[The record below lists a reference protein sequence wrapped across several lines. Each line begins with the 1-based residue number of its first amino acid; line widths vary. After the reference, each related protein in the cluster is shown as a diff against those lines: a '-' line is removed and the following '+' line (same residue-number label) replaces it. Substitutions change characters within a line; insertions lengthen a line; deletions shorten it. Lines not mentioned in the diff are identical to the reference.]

1 MGETMTDRSVRVAIS
16 IKNPVAQQ
24 LACEMFGT
32 TGVKIDV
39 FDDAA
44 AIIDVAD
51 TIQAIVLGLDAFPE
65 DTLEALVLL
74 RKRLATTPI
83 FVIAAAAGQR
93 HTERAALSGATQV
106 IPYSELKLRVGPL
119 VQEIA
124 RSSGIQDWGIRSPG
138 WSPPNSDQGYDI
150 ESMDLN
156 AWLAIP
162 GNRRLLGM
170 QEEPK
175 GNDATSSSGEEDGV
189 SKDKPTTEPNPI
201 APTNREANAQSA
213 SAAEPAPPVAVD
225 STDWAQIPAIRAR
238 QHSEDDAV
246 SEDHLRRE
254 KQLMAELKSEF
265 LQAMTRK
272 IASTEAKILDHI
284 DESLAKTMRDNAAA
298 VRQVKLMAGVIAGT
312 VVFLVLAAVA
322 VIWRLEVF

>member
-1 MGETMTDRSVRVAIS
+1 MGETMTERSVRVAIS

-24 LACEMFGT
+24 LACEMFST
-32 TGVKIDV
+32 TGVRIDV
-39 FDDAA
+39 FDDPA
-44 AIIDVAD
+44 AIINAAD
-51 TIQAIVLGLDAFPE
+51 NIQAIVLGLDAFPE
-65 DTLEALVLL
+65 ETLDALALL

-93 HTERAALSGATQV
+93 HTERAELSGATQV

-138 WSPPNSDQGYDI
+138 WAPPNSDQGYDI

-175 GNDATSSSGEEDGV
+175 SNDATSGPRPQDGLG
-189 SKDKPTTEPNPI
+189 KDNPTTEPVTI
-201 APTNREANAQSA
+201 TPTSPDIHAEIVPTAATAQSGT
-213 SAAEPAPPVAVD
+213 VD
-225 STDWAQIPAIRAR
+225 STDWTQIPAIRAR
-238 QHSEDDAV
+238 QSAEDDAV
-246 SEDHLRRE
+246 SEAHLRRE
-254 KQLMAELKSEF
+254 KQLIAELKSEF
-265 LQAMTRK
+265 SQAMTRQ
-272 IASTEAKILDHI
+272 IASSEAKILDRI
-284 DESLAKTMRDNAAA
+284 DESLVKAMRDNATAI
-298 VRQVKLMAGVIAGT
+298 RQVKLMAGVIAGAAA
-312 VVFLVLAAVA
+312 FLVLAAVG
-322 VIWRLEVF
+322 VMWRLGVF